1 MLTSNRIVHAY
12 HTYFFIVET
21 VANNG
26 TQRGCSVISLFHIGV
41 SAHFQIAPATHQSV
55 QTGAILLKCRSNTR
69 RIDYVRY
76 KKTVSVVMPAEVR
89 KAGGLY

>member
-1 MLTSNRIVHAY
+1 MHITRISSLSKRLQIMEHNVDVQSFHC
-12 HTYFFIVET
+12 FILGFR
-21 VANNG
+21 A
-26 TQRGCSVISLFHIGV
+26 V

-69 RIDYVRY
+69 RIYYVRY
-76 KKTVSVVMPAEVR
+76 NKTVSVVMPAEVR